1 MQEYLTQDRDILRKI
16 GFINAIIPIVDS
28 YFLSDIPL
36 QFSRLKRQVFFFF
49 LICLF
54 KIIHFILNLL

>member
-49 LICLF
+49 LNLF
-54 KIIHFILNLL
+54 I